1 MLLVLPLNLRRAC
14 GVEGTF
20 GLAAAVADAI
30 LGRTFQVA
38 LARDLLACFAETDEF
53 AHPLHPT
60 APEASWPRVGSD
72 RASASNTPL
81 PWQGTNLP
89 STQVCNSWQAPSNFS
104 LSYNVLPPQL
114 VEPTTARNSKV
125 FH

>member
-30 LGRTFQVA
+30 LGRTFLVA

-53 AHPLHPT
+53 AHPLHPNRT
-60 APEASWPRVGSD
+60 TGLVARVRLGLCFGVKYALTVARD
-72 RASASNTPL
+72 DFTVDPGMQFQASA
-81 PWQGTNLP
+81 
-89 STQVCNSWQAPSNFS
+89 
-104 LSYNVLPPQL
+104 
-114 VEPTTARNSKV
+114 VELQSKL
-125 FH
+125 